1 MVFKN
6 VLINSGSG
14 YDAKSGI
21 FTTPAA
27 GTYAFFFFIHVPENE
42 RLSTFLMLNGKQAS
56 KTYAGRIQDVNTGD
70 NMVIRQL
77 QKGDQV
83 WVQTH
88 PKNINWI
95 NWSGEVIM
103 KYSGNNFLVFWYS
116 KIGIFQ
122 TIWWA
127 MFYYYRYLL
136 YVITSFTISNRRSL
150 KQRSYSVKS
159 VYHIYFIFCE
169 IVWLLI

>member
-21 FTTPAA
+21 FTTPAT
-27 GTYAFFFFIHVPENE
+27 GTYAFFFFIHIPENE
-42 RLSTFLMLNGKQAS
+42 RLSTFLMLNGKPAS
-56 KTYAGRIQDVNTGD
+56 KTYAGRIQDVNTGG

-88 PKNINWI
+88 PTNLNWI

-103 KYSGNNFLVFWYS
+103 KYSGNNFSGFL
-116 KIGIFQ
+116 IF
-122 TIWWA
+122 
-127 MFYYYRYLL
+127 
-136 YVITSFTISNRRSL
+136 
-150 KQRSYSVKS
+150 
-159 VYHIYFIFCE
+159 
-169 IVWLLI
+169 